1 MATLKEVKSKISS
14 VKKTKQITSAMKMVA
29 TSRLRGSQTNME
41 RFKPYASKF
50 AEVLGSIAGKSG
62 SEVSP
67 LLVPAQEVKKVVVV
81 LCTSDRGLCG
91 GFNINLIEKAR
102 KFILSDLQDKEVS
115 FYCFGKKGRDWVRK
129 SPYAIA
135 AEYLDVVGGKIDFSM
150 ASTPGQQLIDSFLMG
165 EVDEVYVIY
174 SEFQSMAR
182 QEPLIKQ
189 VLPIPSLTDMVEETP
204 TDTDG
209 SFLPEHICE
218 PSSDVLLGEMLPKN
232 VFIQIMMLCFKPPPA
247 NMPHGCGLWKMPPRP
262 VKIWCSNFRP
272 SSTRR
277 VRLRLPASSWI
288 LSVVRKRSRD
298 KKPIYLTVYKQ
309 LYLGEKNG

>member
-67 LLVPAQEVKKVVVV
+67 LLVPAQEVKKVIVI

-150 ASTPGQQLIDSFLMG
+150 ASTPGQLLIDSFLMG

-232 VFIQIMMLCFKPPPA
+232 VFIQIYDALLQTSTSEHAARMRAMENATKACEDMVLELQTIFNKTRQA
-247 NMPHGCGLWKMPPRP
+247 
-262 VKIWCSNFRP
+262 KI
-272 SSTRR
+272 T
-277 VRLRLPASSWI
+277 
-288 LSVVRKRSRD
+288 
-298 KKPIYLTVYKQ
+298 
-309 LYLGEKNG
+309 GELMDIVGGAEALKG

>member
-50 AEVLGSIAGKSG
+50 AEVLGSIAGKSA
-62 SEVSP
+62 SDVSP
-67 LLVPAQEVKKVVVV
+67 LLVPAQEVKKVIVI

-174 SEFQSMAR
+174 SEFQGMAR

-204 TDTDG
+204 TDASG
-209 SFLPEHICE
+209 AFLPEHICE

-232 VFIQIMMLCFKPPPA
+232 VFIQIYDALLQTSTSEHAARMRAMENATKACEDMVLELQTIFNKTRQA
-247 NMPHGCGLWKMPPRP
+247 
-262 VKIWCSNFRP
+262 KI
-272 SSTRR
+272 T
-277 VRLRLPASSWI
+277 
-288 LSVVRKRSRD
+288 
-298 KKPIYLTVYKQ
+298 
-309 LYLGEKNG
+309 GELMDIVGGAEALKG

>member
-29 TSRLRGSQTNME
+29 TSRLRGCQTNME

-62 SEVSP
+62 SDVSP
-67 LLVPAQEVKKVVVV
+67 LLVPAQEVKKVVVI

-91 GFNINLIEKAR
+91 GFNINLIDKAR
-102 KFILSDLQDKEVS
+102 KFIQSDLQDKDVS
-115 FYCFGKKGRDWVRK
+115 FYCFGKKGRDWTRK

-150 ASTPGQQLIDSFLMG
+150 ASTPGQQLIDSFLVG
-165 EVDEVYVIY
+165 EVDEVYIIY

-189 VLPIPSLTDMVEETP
+189 ILPIPSLTDIANENP
-204 TDTDG
+204 ADADG

-232 VFIQIMMLCFKPPPA
+232 VFIQIYDAL
-247 NMPHGCGLWKMPPRP
+247 LQT
-262 VKIWCSNFRP
+262 
-272 SSTRR
+272 STSEHAARMR
-277 VRLRLPASSWI
+277 AMENATKACEDMVLELQTIFNKTRQTQI
-288 LSVVRKRSRD
+288 
-298 KKPIYLTVYKQ
+298 T
-309 LYLGEKNG
+309 GELMDIVGGAEALKG